1 MARYFKISQQAYS
14 KWEQGDEL
22 DELTLNKIAVKLGVT
37 VDFIK
42 SLNEEGGIQNM
53 NSHCTNVI
61 NYQFNPI
68 EKIVELYERLL
79 TSQQELLKAK
89 DEVISNLHK

>member
-1 MARYFKISQQAYS
+1 M
-14 KWEQGDEL
+14 
-22 DELTLNKIAVKLGVT
+22 KLGVT